1 MAGGGCGD
9 CGYRVEHEFSFRHA
23 QVELPVR
30 YTSGDSEYSDRECKR
45 IIAKDADLEVINV

>member
-1 MAGGGCGD
+1 MTGGGD
-9 CGYRVEHEFSFRHA
+9 CGCRIEHEFSFRQA

-45 IIAKDADLEVINV
+45 VIAKDADLEVINV